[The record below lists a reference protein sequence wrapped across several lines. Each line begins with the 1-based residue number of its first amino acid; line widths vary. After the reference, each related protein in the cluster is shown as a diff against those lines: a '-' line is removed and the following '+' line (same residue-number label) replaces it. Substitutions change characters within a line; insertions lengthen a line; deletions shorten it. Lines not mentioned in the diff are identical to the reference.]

1 MFKADEMSFRTIGKK
16 FGNQKEVGKFR
27 YAETAFFHLGAQNAH
42 GRQWHS
48 EGLELCF
55 GNCVTYFLQCL
66 KTENCLNVPPSG
78 VCAPLLYSS
87 PSPHRTD
94 SPSAGSSVMRPPMR
108 DSTDKCRRIRSLD
121 K

>member
-16 FGNQKEVGKFR
+16 FGNQKEVDKFR
-27 YAETAFFHLGAQNAH
+27 YHAESAFFHLGAQNAH

-66 KTENCLNVPPSG
+66 KTENWKHYFVPG
-78 VCAPLLYSS
+78 VNLFSQ
-87 PSPHRTD
+87 D
-94 SPSAGSSVMRPPMR
+94 QIE
-108 DSTDKCRRIRSLD
+108 K
-121 K
+121 